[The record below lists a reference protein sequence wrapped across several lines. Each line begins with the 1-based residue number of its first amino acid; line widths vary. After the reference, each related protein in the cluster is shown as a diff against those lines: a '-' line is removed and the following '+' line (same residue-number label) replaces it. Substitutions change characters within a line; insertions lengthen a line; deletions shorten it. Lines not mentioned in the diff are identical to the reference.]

1 MISGKRLQ
9 ASHSLNVT
17 FYDPYM
23 VMVISI
29 LVSSIAMFMPTT
41 VLEMVLVA
49 LWWDVSASTFI
60 IEFTARPTPPRNVT
74 VQPSQTSLLIEWI
87 EPEQIDERYGEYYV
101 VCGTQTRYISIT
113 QTAVIITG
121 LSVFTR
127 YECCVTANVLWY
139 SSIPTCLNAANAPG
153 I

>member
-1 MISGKRLQ
+1 MHLIII
-9 ASHSLNVT
+9 V
-17 FYDPYM
+17 
-23 VMVISI
+23 
-29 LVSSIAMFMPTT
+29 
-41 VLEMVLVA
+41 
-49 LWWDVSASTFI
+49 TFI

-113 QTAVIITG
+113 QTAVNITG

-127 YECCVTANVLWY
+127 YECCVTAKVFWFR
-139 SSIPTCLNAANAPG
+139 SIPTCLNAATAPG
-153 I
+153 NY